1 MFCDA
6 VKKKKLDEDEGW
18 RNIKELKD
26 YTMKQRHAPTM

>member
-6 VKKKKLDEDEGW
+6 VKKKELDKGESW

-26 YTMKQRHAPTM
+26 YTMK